1 MKRLVLA
8 AFVVDDDFNMIADNH
23 KYPNMV
29 SVEVNDSHISS
40 YVHHKILSNLEYSIL
55 NLTQDTCIDRLLFEQ
70 GSNLEI
76 QEEYTQVEIDKTSRT
91 LFLPEIIPACLRSQ
105 THKTD
110 GYISRETFA
119 RGRK

>member
-29 SVEVNDSHISS
+29 SVEINDSHIGS
-40 YVHHKILSNLEYSIL
+40 YVRHKILSNLEYSIL
-55 NLTQDTCIDRLLFEQ
+55 NLTQNTCIDGLLFEQ

-76 QEEYTQVEIDKTSRT
+76 QEEYAQLKIYKTSRM
-91 LFLPEIIPACLRSQ
+91 LFSPETIPACLRSQ
-105 THKTD
+105 TD
-110 GYISRETFA
+110 GRIDREAFA
-119 RGRK
+119 KCRK